1 MADGRPSDNGQPRSP
16 ADKRRHLPSALSD
29 WVKLNIGGTIF
40 QTTKATL
47 CKDPKSFLARLVKD
61 DPDLPSLK
69 VSPLANTE
77 TKRPRRYHEIIRVQR

>member
-1 MADGRPSDNGQPRSP
+1 MGGAYKHHHKMADGNCSSDNDRGSL
-16 ADKRRHLPSALSD
+16 AEKRKHLPSAMSD

-40 QTTKATL
+40 QTTKTTL

-69 VSPLANTE
+69 VSPLVTV
-77 TKRPRRYHEIIRVQR
+77 RIL

>member
-1 MADGRPSDNGQPRSP
+1 MSTDTNMADGRPTDNGQLRS
-16 ADKRRHLPSALSD
+16 ATEKTKHLPSALSD

-40 QTTKATL
+40 QTTKTTL

-69 VSPLANTE
+69 VSSLVSAHTR
-77 TKRPRRYHEIIRVQR
+77 RPCG

>member
-1 MADGRPSDNGQPRSP
+1 MADGRPSDNNGQLRVP
-16 ADKRRHLPSALSD
+16 AEERRHLPTALSD

-69 VSPLANTE
+69 VS
-77 TKRPRRYHEIIRVQR
+77 R